1 MNTSQVI
8 RLIIYVII
16 LIFFKEII
24 SDWEH
29 FKAGI
34 ITAIGYY

>member
-8 RLIIYVII
+8 RLIIYIAI
-16 LIFFKEII
+16 LLLFKEII

-29 FKAGI
+29 FKAGV
-34 ITAIGYY
+34 ITAIGY